1 MPATARPRRNPIVV
15 ALYANAAVLGV
26 ILLVIL
32 GRTISSG
39 GLAWLDDPA
48 YGQQAQPLAGGGSL
62 FLMPAQLSS
71 NTWGCYVL
79 DANGQT
85 LTAYQYYSGEKL
97 LRLVAA
103 RNIRFDRQLGNF
115 QTSPPPGEVE
125 QMVERERAA
134 RSGPAE
140 PVKPATTQPTP

>member
-1 MPATARPRRNPIVV
+1 M
-15 ALYANAAVLGV
+15 LGV
-26 ILLVIL
+26 ILLVII

-39 GLAWLDDPA
+39 GLAWLDEPA
-48 YGQQAQPLAGGGSL
+48 LGQQVQPVAGAGSL

-103 RNIRFDRQLGNF
+103 RNVRFDRQLGDF
-115 QTSPPPGEVE
+115 QTSPPPSEV
-125 QMVERERAA
+125 QAMVERERAA
-134 RSGPAE
+134 REAP
-140 PVKPATTQPTP
+140 PVAPATSQAVQPSP